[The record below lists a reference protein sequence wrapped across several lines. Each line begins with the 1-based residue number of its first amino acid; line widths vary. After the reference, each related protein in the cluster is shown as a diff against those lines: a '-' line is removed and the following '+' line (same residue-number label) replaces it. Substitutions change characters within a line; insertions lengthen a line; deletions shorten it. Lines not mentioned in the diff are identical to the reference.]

1 MFSKIESRL
10 YAINLPEAD
19 HYSPGG
25 QLQIEGRLFLPIHG
39 DSEPYVSMRTRN
51 NELDDHPQRAFKFY
65 DTRSKRTQE
74 DRIRTIDF
82 EQAFDACLRI
92 TEENRG
98 NAVNTDTKIN
108 IRYHRREEGKV
119 ERIHNH
125 PKISQ
130 QTSLISPE
138 RPSPTLPTQ

>member
-1 MFSKIESRL
+1 VFSKIKSRL

-19 HYSPGG
+19 DYS
-25 QLQIEGRLFLPIHG
+25 QLQIECRLFLPIHG
-39 DSEPYVSMRTRN
+39 DSEPYENEKQRT
-51 NELDDHPQRAFKFY
+51 PQRAFKFY

-74 DRIRTIDF
+74 DRIRTIAF

-92 TEENRG
+92 TEENHG

-108 IRYHRREEGKV
+108 IRYHRREEEKV
-119 ERIHNH
+119 ARIHNH

-130 QTSLISPE
+130 RTSLILPE
-138 RPSPTLPTQ
+138 RPSPSLPAQ